1 MKIFVTG
8 GLVAGRPEDEA
19 SARALG
25 KAIASAG
32 HTLLQGHYNE
42 FDRIIA
48 EAAFQAAR
56 DSGHFAD
63 PRLAVQSFITK
74 DVDPPKGA
82 QWLVRKLSIRD
93 WDPGEERWTVPE

>member
-25 KAIASAG
+25 KSIASAG
-32 HTLLQGHYNE
+32 HTLIQGHYNE

-82 QWLVRKLSIRD
+82 QWLLPEVFIRELKT
-93 WDPGEERWTVPE
+93 GAGT